1 MARAEQVKRFEISYI
16 NWNGD
21 EVRSEYFTGTDRE
34 LCKYADG
41 RCNDGESWLFSELK
55 AVTKEDCRAAEKV
68 LDELQYA
75 NGREAQ
81 GKYEA
86 ELERLSKDFDL
97 FRWYDRENLRW
108 MALPKGLHRDWVA
121 VTCYGERERWYSREN
136 ALVFYHDAS
145 LACEGCERERYE
157 NVFFGLYDG
166 LSEVTDGME
175 W

>member
-1 MARAEQVKRFEISYI
+1 MARAEQVKRFEITYI
-16 NWNGD
+16 DWSGN
-21 EVRSEYFTGTDRE
+21 EVSSEYFTGTERE
-34 LCKYADG
+34 LCKHADG
-41 RCNDGESWLFSELK
+41 KCAPWESWLFSELK

-68 LDELQYA
+68 LDELEYA
-75 NGREAQ
+75 NGREARE
-81 GKYEA
+81 KYES

-121 VTCYGERERWYSREN
+121 VTCYRERERWYSREN

-157 NVFFGLYDG
+157 NVFFGLYEG